1 MKKSKMTIEDVERMF
16 YEGAKRALEQYG
28 STALE
33 LLETQSDFTLK
44 QLAALVNHGITIRGL
59 KAVIYEEAQKAGKV
73 REVAKDLLYREI
85 LHEYPNGWYFDPNV
99 AAFVKLG
106 FWDSDIERLV
116 PDYAENAAAI
126 IRELTIEN
134 PPPEGWF
141 PQGPDDPLLEE
152 LFDKHWPRE
161 ES

>member
-1 MKKSKMTIEDVERMF
+1 MF
-16 YEGAKRALEQYG
+16 AEGAKRALEQYG

-33 LLETQSDFTLK
+33 LLETHSDFTLK

-85 LHEYPNGWYFDPNV
+85 LDEYPDGWYFDPKV
-99 AAFVKLG
+99 GALVKLG
-106 FWDSDIERLV
+106 FWYSTIRDFAPCYKEESR
-116 PDYAENAAAI
+116 AI

-141 PQGPDDPLLEE
+141 PEGPDDPLLEE
-152 LFDKHWPRE
+152 LFHKHWPRE